1 MDPKKVGQVIK
12 DLRKKRAYTQT
23 QLAELANCSRSYIAQ
38 LERGAL
44 NPSLETLSELAKVLG
59 VNTTYII
66 LKAEGVENDDYELI
80 ILKNEFPEGVTILK
94 NANKE
99 LSESQKK
106 DMADLMSFYFKKERE
121 RNET

>member
-1 MDPKKVGQVIK
+1 M
-12 DLRKKRAYTQT
+12 
-23 QLAELANCSRSYIAQ
+23 
-38 LERGAL
+38 
-44 NPSLETLSELAKVLG
+44 ETLSELAKVLG